1 MGFQSDAKISLKSYV
16 HEKRPET
23 SQSMVHGLCMQQLTY
38 HNKYENPSKQ
48 SEIFHYCRSF
58 DLNFYC

>member
-48 SEIFHYCRSF
+48 SEIFH
-58 DLNFYC
+58 